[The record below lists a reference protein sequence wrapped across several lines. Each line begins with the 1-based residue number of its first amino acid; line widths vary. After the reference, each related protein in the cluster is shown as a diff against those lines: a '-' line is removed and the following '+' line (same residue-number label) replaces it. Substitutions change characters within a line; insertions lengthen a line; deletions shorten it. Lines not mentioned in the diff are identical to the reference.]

1 VDLRQA
7 VCIVTGSSSGVG
19 AATARLMASR
29 GARVVINYA
38 RSADAAEAVAASCRE
53 LGGEAL
59 VCQADVSQDADCRR
73 LVAQT
78 LAQWGRIDA
87 LVNNAGTTKFVAH
100 GDLEGLDEA
109 DFHNIYGVNVI
120 GAFQMVRAAR
130 AALTASGCAAVVNVA
145 SIAGVK
151 GVGSSILPMQPPKAL

>member
-1 VDLRQA
+1 MDLSQA

-38 RSADAAEAVAASCRE
+38 RSAAAAEAVATSCRE

-59 VCQADVSQDADCRR
+59 VCQADVSRDADCRS

-78 LAQWGRIDA
+78 LGQWGRIDA

-100 GDLEGLDEA
+100 GDLDGLDEA

-130 AALTASGCAAVVNVA
+130 PALTASGRAAVVNVA
-145 SIAGVK
+145 SIAG
-151 GVGSSILPMQPPKAL
+151 SIGDG